1 MKIARLLSFVLVCF
15 AVALASQLATRQ
27 LVVDLDNG
35 TAYLNGSP
43 VGLSVAPRV
52 IEGRTLLPVR
62 EIARVLGLPLEPTN
76 NGAVGF
82 RLGKLE
88 LYPALKLARLDGKQ
102 VTLAEVGALQEDTV
116 FVAARVLEA
125 AIGATIVFD
134 PIQRLM
140 TLTVLP
146 GVAVRDTSRPVAR
159 FSTDKKEYRIGEP
172 VRIIE
177 YSYDPDGLS
186 IAKNFSGRE
195 DAYFTP
201 GPKDITLVVT
211 NRAGKTSEPYT
222 VRIMVRSE
230 VFANQRDYALRY
242 LPVGRTFLDGDVL
255 GYPVLNDNWQD
266 DEGVLLVSDSPE
278 EPKQSGVLYEDVI
291 SGKARLLAYHLNALP
306 TTARLAVLAT
316 NVDDKTVS
324 LQLDR
329 LGETSATRV
338 VSVLGQVSLMDFL
351 TSSAQEQL
359 SLAPGQSLLL
369 YGSAPLSPGQGLNL
383 MADLHSSGSVT
394 LSILMLEESLLLSPE
409 IRTNPSLLL
418 STLPVL
424 EPDGIHIRGT
434 FAGAVRSLKVR
445 LDGSVGIGRIV
456 IGDGVIDPK
465 LVGEDALTDQPV
477 MLPGNYGVTYKITLE
492 GALGTVG
499 AFAPRGGIYSGAISV
514 DGLLMAVPENGVLY
528 RPNNPLLLFRELKDD
543 TVELELI
550 PASGSYLPVN
560 LIVYRLDGN
569 WVAQNR

>member
-1 MKIARLLSFVLVCF
+1 MKIVRFLCFVLLCF
-15 AVALASQLATRQ
+15 AAAFSQQLATRQ

-43 VGLSVAPRV
+43 VSLSAAPRV
-52 IEGRTLLPVR
+52 IDGRTLLPVR
-62 EIARVLGLPLEPTN
+62 EIARVLGLSLEPTN

-102 VTLAEVGALQEDTV
+102 VPLSEVGALQEDTV
-116 FVAARVLEA
+116 FVAVRVLEA

-134 PIQRLM
+134 PVQRLM
-140 TLTVLP
+140 TLTVIP
-146 GVAVRDTSRPVAR
+146 GAAVRDTSRPVAR

-177 YSYDPDGLS
+177 YSYDPDGLP
-186 IAKNFSGRE
+186 ILKNFIGRE

-201 GPKDITLVVT
+201 GLKEITLVVT

-222 VRIMVRSE
+222 VRINVRSE
-230 VFANQRDYALRY
+230 VFATQRDYALRY
-242 LPVGRTFLDGDVL
+242 LPVGRTFPDGDVL
-255 GYPVLNDNWQD
+255 GYPVLNDNWED
-266 DEGVLLVSDSPE
+266 DDTVLLVSDSPE
-278 EPKQSGVLYEDVI
+278 EPIRSGVLYEDVI
-291 SGKARLLAYHLNALP
+291 DGRARLLAYHINALMLP
-306 TTARLAVLAT
+306 ARLMVIAT
-316 NVDDKTVS
+316 NVDDKNVEI
-324 LQLDR
+324 QLDR

-351 TSSAQEQL
+351 TSSAQEKL
-359 SLAPGQSLLL
+359 NLVPGQSVVL
-369 YGSAPLSPGQGLNL
+369 YGSASLANGQGLNL
-383 MADLHSSGSVT
+383 MADLHSSGKVVLT
-394 LSILMLEESLLLSPE
+394 VVMVEESLVPTNGMATAGLLKV
-409 IRTNPSLLL
+409 
-418 STLPVL
+418 LPVL
-424 EPDGIHIRGT
+424 EGDGVHVRGT
-434 FAGAVRSLKVR
+434 FPGVVRTLKVR
-445 LDGSVGIGRIV
+445 LDGNAGRIV

-465 LVGEDALTDQPV
+465 LAGQDALTDQTV

-514 DGLLMAVPENGVLY
+514 DGLLMALPENGVLY
-528 RPNNPLLLFRELKDD
+528 RPNYPLLLFREPKGD

-550 PASGSYLPVN
+550 PASGSFLPVN

-569 WVAQNR
+569 FVAQNR